1 MMEDMHN
8 YAVDAD
14 TVDIIFDEEELDD
27 SDVEEDHHAN
37 ENNGDQSK
45 KNWQKLNDSKSMQ
58 HCLRE
63 VLVED

>member
-27 SDVEEDHHAN
+27 LDVEEDHIQMKTM
-37 ENNGDQSK
+37 EISPK

>member
-1 MMEDMHN
+1 MMEDMHD
-8 YAVDAD
+8 YAIDAD

-27 SDVEEDHHAN
+27 SDVEEDHHAI
-37 ENNGDQSK
+37 ENNGHQSK
-45 KNWQKLNDSKSMQ
+45 KFWQKLNDSKSIQ